1 VKILKNRL
9 FFWVFWIFCLGIP
22 FVITIFPFFK
32 KPGSIQAW
40 SDIWSIVTPMILPAL
55 IIGLITA
62 SFQYILMKIRF
73 SISPRWFF
81 LTLVGYSL
89 GPIFSV
95 ILIISLLGIVY
106 PKTLSTGGEYFQ
118 LFPTALAMV
127 LSGFVIGILQYSEI
141 KILFT
146 GKAKKT
152 GGLLWVFLSVLAW
165 SLSFAVGSVW
175 QGQPRLQSMLVGI
188 TIGFISGLFFVI
200 IGNEN
205 QIKEERRR
213 RDSNS

>member
-1 VKILKNRL
+1 MKGIKNKFSFWGLWILS
-9 FFWVFWIFCLGIP
+9 FGIS
-22 FVITIFPFFK
+22 FTIIIFPFFN
-32 KPGSIQAW
+32 KPRSIQAW

-62 SFQYILMKIRF
+62 SFQYILMKKRF

-95 ILIISLLGIVY
+95 ILIISILGIVY

-141 KILFT
+141 KILFA

-175 QGQPRLQSMLVGI
+175 LGQPRLQSMLVGI

-205 QIKEERRR
+205 QL
-213 RDSNS
+213 